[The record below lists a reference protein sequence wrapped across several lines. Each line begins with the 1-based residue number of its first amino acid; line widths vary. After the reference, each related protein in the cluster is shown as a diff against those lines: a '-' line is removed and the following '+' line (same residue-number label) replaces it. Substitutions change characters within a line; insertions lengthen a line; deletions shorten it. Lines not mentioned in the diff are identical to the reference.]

1 MQKDG
6 KERKGIKLGAN
17 KFADWEVGA
26 KYKIE
31 KVIGQGSYGQVAR
44 AVNVETEKK
53 VAIKRMDDIF
63 DDEIDCKRI
72 LREITLLRKLKHPCI
87 VNLIEL
93 LPPTDPDNFT
103 TVYMV
108 LEYAET
114 DMKKLLKSSLNLEML
129 HIVTMVYNLLC
140 ALKYLHESK
149 VIHRDLKPANVLVNE
164 DCSIKLCDFGLAR
177 SLTNI
182 KANSEMFLK
191 KEDTKM
197 TPQNKEPEK
206 KEEEKKQMAEMLVQ
220 TKDARKNIRREL
232 TDHVVTRW
240 YRAPEIILLEKD
252 YGPAIDMWAVG
263 CIFAELLGTMKENSP
278 TFLDRKPLFPGKSC
292 FPLSPAK
299 AATESKAGLPF
310 SSTDQLAVI
319 FSVIGSPSPQDCS
332 FVTDAK
338 ALEYLEGFSGNPPAD
353 LQSKYPGATPEA
365 VDFMQKC
372 LMFNPFFRMTLQDAI
387 SHPLFK
393 DIKGTKSEKYVGTPI
408 TLEFEEMHL
417 DTKTLRE
424 LFLKEIAHY
433 N

>member
-1 MQKDG
+1 M
-6 KERKGIKLGAN
+6 N
-17 KFADWEVGA
+17 T
-26 KYKIE
+26 
-31 KVIGQGSYGQVAR
+31 
-44 AVNVETEKK
+44 ETDKK

-87 VNLIEL
+87 VNLIEML
-93 LPPTDPDNFT
+93 APSDPDKFT

-182 KANSEMFLK
+182 KANSEMIMK
-191 KEDTKM
+191 KEDHKM
-197 TPQNKEPEK
+197 TGGAERANEPVKEEKTETSEEK
-206 KEEEKKQMAEMLVQ
+206 KEMADRLTK

-252 YGPAIDMWAVG
+252 YGAAIDMWAVG

-299 AATESKAGLPF
+299 ASTESKAGLPF
-310 SSTDQLAVI
+310 SSTD
-319 FSVIGSPSPQDCS
+319 
-332 FVTDAK
+332 
-338 ALEYLEGFSGNPPAD
+338 
-353 LQSKYPGATPEA
+353 
-365 VDFMQKC
+365 
-372 LMFNPFFRMTLQDAI
+372 
-387 SHPLFK
+387 
-393 DIKGTKSEKYVGTPI
+393 
-408 TLEFEEMHL
+408 
-417 DTKTLRE
+417 
-424 LFLKEIAHY
+424 
-433 N
+433 